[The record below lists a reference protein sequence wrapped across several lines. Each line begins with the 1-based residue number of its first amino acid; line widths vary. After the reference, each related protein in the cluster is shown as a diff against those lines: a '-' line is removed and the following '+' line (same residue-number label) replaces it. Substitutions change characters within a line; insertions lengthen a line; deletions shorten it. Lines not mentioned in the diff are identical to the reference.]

1 MPRESKKGAC
11 SSHTVKAKANCLQH
25 VRRDYKEGCLPSYIN
40 PHLTC
45 QNRTIYEDEMI
56 KGRKSIYPLIKRAE
70 TNYTEKTGQKCQATF
85 APFREAV
92 LVVKADVTNEQILKF
107 KEDSEKET
115 GWKCIG
121 LWLHLDEGYVH
132 SKYIE
137 GDTDFKQNVHVH
149 CLYDCV
155 DHATGKAIR
164 SGRDKLSH
172 MQDILANATGM
183 ERGYYAWETGRK
195 HRKSAE
201 ERAFK
206 QEARAEVM
214 DKVLAQKQSEI
225 NDLVKATT
233 VPEED
238 MEVLTIDKFSFCKAG
253 DSEKKPLTIE
263 DLFIDTQ
270 KAIDEELTK
279 PIPTFGQ
286 KEWREER
293 LKEIRKL
300 LRRLQNMLK
309 SIGELQKE
317 SIAKVRQSMYRD
329 AKRMAAEAIV
339 TKQEN
344 ERLENE
350 NRSLDKEAVAR
361 EQSKT
366 NEAIVQREIQKAR
379 ADKAEQLLRDSNH
392 IVEENTILKTRLLN
406 LKTGMF
412 ELYDSNTQNA
422 INAIIERCNA
432 GRFTVEQK
440 KRIDAALSQ
449 EKTIDG
455 KISVGKNL
463 VNIARLLME
472 EPYEITYISQEIEHI
487 AEGTWQ
493 PVNIQLRDAAV
504 NAIITRTEDPGA
516 KHFTVQQYN
525 TILAYVQ
532 DSDKSAPE
540 AISEL
545 WSIAEKQINAI
556 DGWKALT
563 LRDLQALE
571 NGECPILSTGMSY

>member
-1 MPRESKKGAC
+1 MPIESKKGAC
-11 SSHTVKAKANCLQH
+11 SSHTSKAKANCLQH
-25 VRRDYKEGCLPSYIN
+25 ARRDYKDGCLPNYIN
-40 PHLTC
+40 HHLSS

-70 TNYTEKTGQKCQATF
+70 INYTEKTGQKCQASF

-115 GWKCIG
+115 GWRCIG
-121 LWLHLDEGYVH
+121 LWLHMDEGYVH

-137 GDTDFKQNVHVH
+137 GDTNFKQNVHVH

-183 ERGYYAWETGRK
+183 ERGYYAWETSRK

-206 QEARAEVM
+206 QEERAEKM
-214 DKVLAQKQSEI
+214 DKVLAEKQSEI

-233 VPEED
+233 VSEED
-238 MEVLTIDKFSFCKAG
+238 MEVLTIDKFSFWKAN
-253 DSEKKPLTIE
+253 DPEKNPLTIN

-270 KAIDEELTK
+270 NAIDEELAK

-286 KEWREER
+286 KEWREDR
-293 LKEIRKL
+293 LKEIRKV
-300 LRRLQNMLK
+300 LRRLQSMLK

-317 SIAKVRQSMYRD
+317 SIAKVKQSMYRD
-329 AKRMAAEAIV
+329 AKRKAAEAIV
-339 TKQEN
+339 IKQEN
-344 ERLENE
+344 ERLEKE

-361 EQSKT
+361 ERSKT
-366 NEAIVQREIQKAR
+366 NEAIVQSEIQKVR
-379 ADKAEQLLRDSNH
+379 ADKAEQLLSDSIH

-412 ELYDSNTQNA
+412 ELYDANKRNA
-422 INAIIERCNA
+422 INAIIERSNA
-432 GRFTVEQK
+432 ERFTIEQK
-440 KRIDAALSQ
+440 KRIDTALSQ
-449 EKTIDG
+449 EETIDG

-463 VNIARLLME
+463 VNIARLLLE
-472 EPYEITYISQEIEHI
+472 DPYEMTNISQEIECI
-487 AEGTWQ
+487 AEGTWH

-504 NAIITRTEDPGA
+504 SAIIARTEDPGA
-516 KHFTVQQYN
+516 KHFTIQQYN
-525 TILAYVQ
+525 AILAYIQ
-532 DSDKSAPE
+532 DSGKPASE
-540 AISEL
+540 AVSEL
-545 WSIAEKQINAI
+545 WRHAESRINAI

-563 LRDLQALE
+563 LRDLNKIAQE
-571 NGECPILSTGMSY
+571 EQICLSTGISY

>member
-25 VRRDYKEGCLPSYIN
+25 ARRDYKEGCLPSYIN
-40 PHLTC
+40 PHLTS

-70 TNYTEKTGQKCQATF
+70 INYTEKTGQKCQASF

-115 GWKCIG
+115 GWRCIG

-137 GDTDFKQNVHVH
+137 GDTNFKQNVHVH

-172 MQDILANATGM
+172 MQDILANATGL

-201 ERAFK
+201 ERVFK
-206 QEARAEVM
+206 QEERAEKM
-214 DKVLAQKQSEI
+214 DKVLAERQSEI
-225 NDLVKATT
+225 NDLVKAAT
-233 VPEED
+233 VSEED
-238 MEVLTIDKFSFCKAG
+238 MEVLTIDKFSFYKA
-253 DSEKKPLTIE
+253 DDQEKKTLTID
-263 DLFIDTQ
+263 DLFFNTQ
-270 KAIDEELTK
+270 NAIDEELAK

-293 LKEIRKL
+293 LKEIRKM

-317 SIAKVRQSMYRD
+317 SIAKAKQSMYRD
-329 AKRMAAEAIV
+329 AKRKAAEAIV

-344 ERLENE
+344 ERLEKE

-361 EQSKT
+361 ERSKT
-366 NEAIVQREIQKAR
+366 NEAIAQREIQKAR
-379 ADKAEQLLRDSNH
+379 ADKAEQLLNDSNH

-406 LKTGMF
+406 LKTGIF
-412 ELYDSNTQNA
+412 ELYDTNTQSA
-422 INAIIERCNA
+422 INAIIERIHTD
-432 GRFTVEQK
+432 RFTIEQK
-440 KRIDAALSQ
+440 ERIDAALSL
-449 EKTIDG
+449 EETIAD

-463 VNIARLLME
+463 VNIARLLLE
-472 EPYEITYISQEIEHI
+472 EPYEMTNISQEIEHI
-487 AEGTWQ
+487 AEGAWH

-504 NAIITRTEDPGA
+504 SAIITRTEDPGA
-516 KHFTVQQYN
+516 KHFTVQQYDA
-525 TILAYVQ
+525 ILAYIQ
-532 DSDKSAPE
+532 DSDKATSE
-540 AISEL
+540 AVSEL
-545 WSIAEKQINAI
+545 WSIAESRINAI
-556 DGWKALT
+556 DGWKSLT
-563 LRDLQALE
+563 LRDLKQIGS
-571 NGECPILSTGMSY
+571 GEDPTLSTGIGY